1 MPVILIL
8 ILLALFIG
16 IVLVPLG
23 AIWSLNTLFGVGIA
37 FGFWEWLAMLFFV
50 VVFGAGSRSG
60 NNKN

>member
-1 MPVILIL
+1 MPIILL
-8 ILLALFIG
+8 ILLLLVVG
-16 IVLVPLG
+16 LVLVPLG
-23 AIWSLNTLFGVGIA
+23 AIWSINTLFEAGIA